1 LGVQVPPPLLGRPRS
16 SSTLGLAS
24 TKNRPFGPFRSSGLR
39 PSVAVMAVA
48 STNLDL
54 LGWFDEGE
62 RACVSLPE
70 AKAAFCLACGAV
82 HIDGVRIDVDRRIAL
97 DAT

>member
-1 LGVQVPPPLLGRPRS
+1 
-16 SSTLGLAS
+16 
-24 TKNRPFGPFRSSGLR
+24 
-39 PSVAVMAVA
+39 MAVA

-54 LGWFDEGE
+54 LGWFDEDERAQCGTCGE